1 MTRTIEVLIT
11 PNGETKLET
20 KGFTGAGCQAASEFL
35 EATLGCKTRDERT
48 AEFYQTAVN
57 APSVQ
62 ERGASA

>member
-1 MTRTIEVLIT
+1 MKIIEVLIT

-20 KGFTGAGCQAASEFL
+20 KGFAGAGCQAASEFL
-35 EATLGCKTRDERT
+35 EAALGRKTRDERT